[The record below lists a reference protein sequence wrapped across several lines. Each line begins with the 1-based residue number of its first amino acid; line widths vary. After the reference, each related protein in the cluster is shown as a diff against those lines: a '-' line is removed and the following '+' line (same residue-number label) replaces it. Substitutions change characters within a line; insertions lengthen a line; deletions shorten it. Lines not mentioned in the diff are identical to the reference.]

1 MSVAPERLPSG
12 GLFGIKNF
20 NLEGLYNE
28 HEQLRNSWSVTN
40 KSLPLMR
47 YTGCKF
53 KIYKPENVDVI
64 LTYDNNMP
72 MKSSLEMYETL
83 HPGVHIHMKHKLI
96 VTSKKTTTKGKLY
109 KTLKIKPPAPLQNKW
124 YFQADLSRIP
134 LCQLRACAASLD
146 EFFIHGKSI
155 STSMTITY
163 INPTAIE
170 NTNFKY
176 NETSGYYSKIT
187 SQGKIYLYS
196 QGKTEIK
203 TGTLF
208 TNLVFLGQTQINQPG
223 KTFPVKTQETSSVEK
238 YLPKY
243 KNTDWGN
250 PWYTKY
256 LTREYKVYQSTMS
269 YNAIVQRILSTT
281 EEEHKVKETDSF
293 TEVFLTDAKRYN
305 PFNDDGSQN
314 IIFLKTVRDYTDK
327 WELPTDQDLI
337 QVGLPLW
344 VLTFGFTDFLK
355 KLKKNLK
362 IDTEYMVVL
371 KTKHTTEPLQP
382 YMPLLDPNFIQG
394 NSPYEKKP
402 NPEDQTRWYPCT
414 QMQQQTIN
422 NIAIS
427 GPGSPKLPP
436 LESVQAIAFYSFYFK
451 WGGNPP
457 PMEKI
462 TDPKDQIQY
471 HIPTNIRQTNSL
483 QNPTTRPE
491 YYLYN
496 FDERRSQLTDKA
508 IQRLQKDFTPQKP
521 FISDGSHF
529 EAALQSRQESP
540 PETSSSEEEEE
551 TEALLLKLQQQRLK
565 HKRLKQRLL
574 QQLKLLKNIE

>member
-28 HEQLRNSWSVTN
+28 HEQLRNAWSTTN

-64 LTYDNNMP
+64 ITYDNNMP
-72 MKSSLEMYETL
+72 MKSSLEMYETM

-124 YFQADLSRIP
+124 YFQADMSRIP
-134 LCQLRACAASLD
+134 LCQIRSSATTLD

-155 STSMTITY
+155 SSSMTITY
-163 INPTAIE
+163 INPTAIQ
-170 NTNFKY
+170 NTCFKY

-187 SQGKIYLYS
+187 DQNQKIYLYS
-196 QGKTEIK
+196 AGKEEIK
-203 TGTLF
+203 QGTQWSKI
-208 TNLVFLGQTQINQPG
+208 TFLGQTQLNQPG
-223 KTFPVKTQETSSVEK
+223 KTFPPKGTYTSLTQ
-238 YLPKY
+238 YLPAY

-256 LTREYKVYQSTMS
+256 LTREYKVYQSPLT
-269 YNAIVQRILSTT
+269 YNNIAQKIVENNKTT
-281 EEEHKVKETDSF
+281 VETTDSF

-314 IIFLKTVRDYTDK
+314 IIFLKTVKDYTNK
-327 WELPTDQDLI
+327 WEEPEDQDLI

-355 KLKKNLK
+355 KLKKNLR
-362 IDTEYMVVL
+362 IDTEHMVVL

-394 NSPYEKKP
+394 NSPYEKRP

-422 NIAIS
+422 NISIS

-451 WGGNPP
+451 WGGNPA

-491 YYLYN
+491 YFLYN
-496 FDERRSQLTDKA
+496 FDERRSQLTNKA
-508 IQRLQKDFTPQKP
+508 IQRLQKDFTPKKP

-529 EAALQSRQESP
+529 EAAIQSKQESSS
-540 PETSSSEEEEE
+540 ETSSSEEEEE
-551 TEALLLKLQQQRLK
+551 TETLLLKLQQQRLK
-565 HKRLKQRLL
+565 HKQLKQRLL
-574 QQLKLLKNIE
+574 QQLKLLKHTE